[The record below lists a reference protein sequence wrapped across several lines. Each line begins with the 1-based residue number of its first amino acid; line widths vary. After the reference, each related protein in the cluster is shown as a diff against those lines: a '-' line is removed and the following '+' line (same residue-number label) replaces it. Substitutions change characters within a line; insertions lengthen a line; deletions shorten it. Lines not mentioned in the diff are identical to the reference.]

1 MSLSTAA
8 ESSSSCTSE
17 APELSTPTSSGSVL
31 SADSDAAS
39 VLVNLRAPRLTRKRK
54 IDRNLRKD
62 AGDHGGGRGAG
73 EHNRG
78 YVQGVS

>member
-8 ESSSSCTSE
+8 EFSSSCTSE
-17 APELSTPTSSGSVL
+17 APELSTSTSSGSVL
-31 SADSDAAS
+31 YAAS

-78 YVQGVS
+78 YVGNNQGVS